1 MLKVLLMGAAIYGL
15 LCVAVFLFQGRLV
28 YFPTRAL
35 DATPASIGLR
45 YEDVRLETESGN
57 TLHGW
62 YVPGAESARTLLFL
76 HGNAGNISHRLDSLR
91 VFNGLGLNVLLI
103 DYSGYGESS
112 GKPSESQTYDD
123 ALTAWRYLTGDRG
136 IASERIVVFGRSL
149 GGGVATWLAAR
160 ETPGALIVESTFI
173 SVPELAKKYYPIVPI
188 QWLTRI
194 RYDNVSL
201 MPSVRCP
208 VLVIHSRDDELVP
221 FAHGRAVFAA
231 APEPKE
237 FLELRGDHNSGFIV
251 SAQAYL
257 GGLARFLDGLDDAR
271 LATPA
276 GERPLVTSGGS

>member
-1 MLKVLLMGAAIYGL
+1 MGAAIYGL
-15 LCVAVFLFQGRLV
+15 LCVAVFLFQGHLV
-28 YFPTRAL
+28 YFPARTL

-45 YEDVRLETESGN
+45 YEDVRLETDSGN

-91 VFNGLGLNVLLI
+91 IFNHLGLNVLII

-123 ALTAWRYLTGDRG
+123 AFTAWRYLTGNRG

-188 QWLTRI
+188 KWLVRI
-194 RYDNVSL
+194 RYDNVSR

-208 VLVIHSRDDELVP
+208 VLVIHSRDDDLVP
-221 FAHGRAVFAA
+221 FAHGRTVFAA

-251 SAQAYL
+251 SAQTYI

-276 GERPLVTSGGS
+276 GEQPLVPSSGS